1 MPNPERVTVTP
12 HVSIIIAGSS
22 PTLNC
27 TAEMKGEVDI
37 AVSVFTSWTGPERTT
52 LTHISSLP
60 AVEEQVS
67 SKRVY
72 TGMAVVDAARNG
84 TYTCQVTVNS
94 SSTFI
99 TGVGVMNSSTMI
111 TVG

>member
-22 PTLNC
+22 TTLNC
-27 TAEMKGEVDI
+27 TAELKGDVDV
-37 AVSVFTSWTGPERTT
+37 AVDVFTSWTGPKGTM

-72 TGMAVVDAARNG
+72 TSMAVVDAVRNG

-99 TGVGVMNSSTMI
+99 TGDGLMNGSIMIAVG
-111 TVG
+111 

>member
-12 HVSIIIAGSS
+12 QVGTIIAGSS

-27 TAEMKGEVDI
+27 TAEMKGDMDV
-37 AVSVFTSWTGPERTT
+37 AVNVFTSWTGPEGTMLRQ
-52 LTHISSLP
+52 ISSLP

-72 TGMAVVDAARNG
+72 TSMAVVDAARNG

-99 TGVGVMNSSTMI
+99 TGDGMMNSSTMI